1 MDLFDQ
7 FEEKPRETVP
17 PAARPLADR
26 MRSRSLDEFLGQEEL
41 VGKDSL
47 LRRMMEADELRSMIF
62 WGPPGSGKT
71 TLAHVIANMTQAH
84 VIALSAV
91 TSGIADIKRVIAEAQ
106 AVHRRRA
113 KAKVILF
120 IDEIHRFNRIQQDA
134 LLPHVEGGTVILIGS
149 TTENPSF
156 SVIAPLLSRCPVFT
170 LSELTPAHLETILK
184 AALGDSER
192 GFGSLRIVVEEDVL
206 GLIAQ
211 MSDGDA
217 RRALNLLE
225 MVICSAPLESDGSYI
240 IRQEHVKE
248 IAQRKQMLYDA
259 TGEQHYN
266 LISAFHKSLRG
277 SDPQAAV
284 YWLVRMLRAGEDP
297 LFILRR
303 MLVFAAEDVG
313 NADPQALQVVV
324 AAREAF
330 VNLGQPEGEIPMTM
344 AVAYLATAPKS
355 NASYRALNA
364 ARDEI
369 NKTGSLP
376 VPLVIRNAPTRLM
389 KELGYGTGYLY
400 DHEFADHFAP
410 QEYLPDEVAG
420 RVFYEPGEFGFEREI
435 RKRMDWWD
443 ERRRE
448 WKERGKERK
457 ERDQQPQS
465 PKARSE
471 KTESGKPKIEKSKSE
486 KSANET
492 NDKIKSEKP
501 AATPSAAPKPKKRAP
516 SKSGNAETANRKR
529 RKK

>member
-7 FEEKPRETVP
+7 FEEKPQETVP

-26 MRSRSLDEFLGQEEL
+26 MRPRSLDEFLGQEEL

-106 AVHRRRA
+106 AVHRRRT

-420 RVFYEPGEFGFEREI
+420 QVFYEPGEFGFEREI

-443 ERRRE
+443 ERRKE
-448 WKERGKERK
+448 WKERN
-457 ERDQQPQS
+457 QQPQG

-471 KTESGKPKIEKSKSE
+471 KPENGKPKIEQP
-486 KSANET
+486 ANET
-492 NDKIKSEKP
+492 NDKIKSGQP
-501 AATPSAAPKPKKRAP
+501 AATPPAAPKPKKRAP
-516 SKSGNAETANRKR
+516 SKGGNTETTKKKR